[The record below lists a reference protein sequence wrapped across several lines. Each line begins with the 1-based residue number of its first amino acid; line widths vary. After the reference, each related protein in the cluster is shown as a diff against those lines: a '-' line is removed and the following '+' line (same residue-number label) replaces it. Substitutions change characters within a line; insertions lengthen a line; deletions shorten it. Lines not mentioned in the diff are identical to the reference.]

1 MGGRYLTA
9 SLARRKAVVVAVGL
23 LVFSASNLASIAT
36 SGSAGQSIVTDDNLQ
51 RRIENR
57 LADFR
62 GDVGVYVR
70 HIPSGRE
77 AAVNADEVF
86 PTASMIKVPIMATV
100 FDAIETGRL
109 DPHEKLVYEDSLF
122 YPGEDLLGSFK
133 AGESISLDK
142 LMLLSISL
150 SDNTASLWLQHLA
163 GTGTE
168 INRWLDDNDF
178 VYTRMNSRTPGR
190 RENWEQFG
198 WGQTTPREMADLL
211 IRIRG
216 GRAVSPEASEEMYRI
231 LTRTYWDDEAV
242 GEIPATVQVASKQG
256 AVNASRSEVILV
268 NAPSGDYVL
277 CIITNNQ
284 EDQSWEETNE
294 GFELIRSVSRTV
306 WQYFEPDWPSLN

>member
-1 MGGRYLTA
+1 MGGRYLAA
-9 SLARRKAVVVAVGL
+9 SLARHKAIVVAVGF
-23 LVFSASNLASIAT
+23 LVFSASNFTRTGAAQ
-36 SGSAGQSIVTDDNLQ
+36 SAVTDETLE

-57 LADFR
+57 LAGFR

-77 AAVNADEVF
+77 AAVNADGVF
-86 PTASMIKVPIMATV
+86 PTASMIKVPILVTL
-100 FDAIETGRL
+100 FDAIENGRL
-109 DPHEKLVYEDSLF
+109 DPNEKLVYEDSLY
-122 YPGEDLLGSFK
+122 YPGEDMLGSFK

-168 INRWLDDNDF
+168 INRWLDANGY
-178 VYTRMNSRTPGR
+178 VHTRMNSRTPGR
-190 RENWEQFG
+190 RDNWEQFG
-198 WGQTTPREMADLL
+198 WGQTSPREMADLL
-211 IRIRG
+211 VRIRSG
-216 GRAVSPEASEEMYRI
+216 DAVSPGASAEMYRI

-242 GEIPATVQVASKQG
+242 GEIPATIQVASKQG
-256 AVNASRSEVILV
+256 AVNASRSEVLLV

-284 EDQSWEETNE
+284 EDESWEETNE